1 MLAGVIDGS
10 GKVVRSIL
18 NRTRCQQNRP
28 NLAAKPTL
36 RTALR
41 GFTVDPMQPFAAMTH
56 LNFEQVRK
64 SAGRSAE
71 RGFAKPVARPN
82 NDDKYQGEECK
93 VNLAGL
99 NS

>member
-36 RTALR
+36 RTALG
-41 GFTVDPMQPFAAMTH
+41 GFTVDPLQPLAAMIQERYATASR
-56 LNFEQVRK
+56 EA
-64 SAGRSAE
+64 SGAGGAT
-71 RGFAKPVARPN
+71 
-82 NDDKYQGEECK
+82 
-93 VNLAGL
+93 
-99 NS
+99 